1 VGNGSPHLAVS
12 RKLVL
17 VVVDAMHPEMLLR
30 AIEEDLAPTFGALLE
45 RGRMVTDCV
54 SSFPSVTPVACSEML
69 TGRGPAGHWVM
80 GMNWFHRVE
89 RRYIEYG
96 SSFEATRTFGLF
108 RAMYDLVYNMNL
120 DHLSWEAQTIFE
132 RLGDAGIRSA
142 ATPFLIYR
150 GRQRHQLG
158 LEGLVKRAAAA
169 ANFRHAVWG
178 PDEFFYGDLYAS
190 RVTGCGP
197 TFTRPGT
204 RDEYSACVGEELVRE
219 GAYDFL
225 LFSLPDNDFHSHR
238 HGPES
243 TIDSIAKADA
253 MFTRIVEAGGGVD
266 AFLEDH
272 AVVLTS
278 DHAQTP
284 VEHALPLADELA
296 QDWAV
301 LQPNADRPEEAE
313 IAVSPTS
320 RAGAVYILDTGARHA
335 ATHERARL
343 RLGDLDGVDL
353 TAWLAAEDGAPVLR
367 RGVGLAEPERLEA
380 VVERNGFE
388 LRFHPGG
395 QLRDIRGEGWSVRGE
410 PEALEGDVTRGRFES
425 ARYPDALARLWSALT
440 SPHAGDVLISAADGH
455 ECVDWGGISHV
466 GGGSHGSLA
475 RGDSLAPVVFV
486 GCGPDRPER
495 NPQWALR
502 DLAPVILEHFG
513 ANGRRP
519 QG

>member
-1 VGNGSPHLAVS
+1 
-12 RKLVL
+12 
-17 VVVDAMHPEMLLR
+17 
-30 AIEEDLAPTFGALLE
+30 
-45 RGRMVTDCV
+45 MVTDCV

>member
-1 VGNGSPHLAVS
+1 
-12 RKLVL
+12 
-17 VVVDAMHPEMLLR
+17 
-30 AIEEDLAPTFGALLE
+30 
-45 RGRMVTDCV
+45 
-54 SSFPSVTPVACSEML
+54 
-69 TGRGPAGHWVM
+69 
-80 GMNWFHRVE
+80 MNWFHRVE

>member
-1 VGNGSPHLAVS
+1 VS

-45 RGRMVTDCV
+45 RGRMVTDRV

>member
-1 VGNGSPHLAVS
+1 MS

-30 AIEEDLAPTFGALLE
+30 AIEEDVAPTFGFLLE

-54 SSFPSVTPVACSEML
+54 SSFPSVTPVACSEMM

-253 MFTRIVEAGGGVD
+253 MFTRIVEAGGGLD

-301 LQPNADRPEEAE
+301 LQPNADRPEDAE

-343 RLGDLDGVDL
+343 RLRDLDGVDL
-353 TAWLAAEDGAPVLR
+353 TAWLAAEDGAPILR

-388 LRFHPGG
+388 FRFHRGG
-395 QLRDIRGEGWSVRGE
+395 QLRDVRGEGWSVRGE

-502 DLAPVILEHFG
+502 DLAPVILEHFE

>member
-1 VGNGSPHLAVS
+1 VP

-30 AIEEDLAPTFGALLE
+30 AIDEDLAPAFGALRE
-45 RGRMVTDCV
+45 RGQMVTDCV
-54 SSFPSVTPVACSEML
+54 SSFPSVTPVACSEMM
-69 TGRGPAGHWVM
+69 TGIGPGGHWVM

-120 DHLSWEAQTIFE
+120 DHLSWEAQTVFE
-132 RLGDAGIRSA
+132 RLGDAGIRTA

-150 GRQRHQLG
+150 GRHRHELG
-158 LEGLVKRAAAA
+158 LEGLVRRAAAA

-190 RVTGCGP
+190 RTTGCGP
-197 TFTRPGT
+197 SFTRPGT
-204 RDEYSACVGEELVRE
+204 RDEYSACVAEQLVGE

-238 HGPES
+238 HGPEA
-243 TIDSIAKADA
+243 TLDSIAKADQ
-253 MFTRIVEAGGGVD
+253 MFGRIVEAGGGLD
-266 AFLEDH
+266 AFLSDH
-272 AVVLTS
+272 AVLLTA

-284 VEHALPLADELA
+284 VDHALPLADELA
-296 QDWAV
+296 TDWAV
-301 LQPNADRPEEAE
+301 LQPNTDRPEEAE

-320 RAGAVYILDTGARHA
+320 RAGAVYILDTGRRQP
-335 ATHERARL
+335 ATHERVRL
-343 RLGDLDGVDL
+343 RLRELAGVDL
-353 TAWLAAEDGAPVLR
+353 VAWLATDDGAPVLR
-367 RGVGLAEPERLEA
+367 PGVGLPDKQAVEA
-380 VVERNGFE
+380 IVERDGAEF
-388 LRFHPGG
+388 RFRPGG
-395 QLRDIRGEGWSVRGE
+395 QLRDIRGNGWGVSGD
-410 PEALEGDVTRGRFES
+410 PEALGGDLTGGRFVSEE
-425 ARYPDALARLWSALT
+425 YPDALARLWSALT
-440 SPHAGDVLISAADGH
+440 SPHAGDVMISAADGY

-466 GGGSHGSLA
+466 GGGSHGSLG
-475 RGDSLAPVVFV
+475 RGDSLAPVIFV
-486 GCGPDRPER
+486 GCGPERPGR
-495 NPQWALR
+495 RPQWALR

-513 ANGRRP
+513 IANGRP

>member
-1 VGNGSPHLAVS
+1 VP

-30 AIEEDLAPTFGALLE
+30 AIEDGGAPTFGALLE
-45 RGRMVTDCV
+45 RGRMVRDCV
-54 SSFPSVTPVACSEML
+54 SSFPSVTPVACSEMM
-69 TGRGPAGHWVM
+69 TGTGPGGHWVI
-80 GMNWFHRVE
+80 GMNWFHRLE

-120 DHLSWEAQTIFE
+120 DHLSWEAQTVFE
-132 RLGDAGIRSA
+132 RLGDAGIRTA

-150 GRQRHQLG
+150 GRHRHKLG
-158 LEGLVKRAAAA
+158 LEGLVRRAAAA

-178 PDEFFYGDLYAS
+178 PDEFFYGDIYAS
-190 RVTGCGP
+190 RATGCGP

-219 GAYDFL
+219 GAYDFF

-238 HGPES
+238 HGPEAQV
-243 TIDSIAKADA
+243 DSIARADGSFA
-253 MFTRIVEAGGGVD
+253 QIVEAGGGLD
-266 AFLEDH
+266 SFLEEH

-278 DHAQTP
+278 DHAQTA
-284 VEHALPLADELA
+284 VEHALPIADELS

-301 LQPNADRPEEAE
+301 LQPNTDRPEEAE

-320 RAGAVYILDTGARHA
+320 RAGAVYILDTGRRHA
-335 ATHERARL
+335 GTHERVRARL
-343 RLGDLDGVDL
+343 HDMKGVDL
-353 TAWLAAEDGAPVLR
+353 TAWLAGDDGAPLLR
-367 RGVGLAEPERLEA
+367 DGVGLGDPSRVQAI
-380 VVERNGFE
+380 VERNGFE
-388 LRFHPGG
+388 FRFRPQG
-395 QLRDIRGEGWSVRGE
+395 QLRDLRGNGWSASGE
-410 PEALEGDVTRGRFES
+410 PEALAADVTQGRFLSQE
-425 ARYPDALARLWSALT
+425 YPDALSRLWSALT
-440 SPHAGDVLISAADGH
+440 SPHAGDVLISAADGY

-466 GGGSHGSLA
+466 GGGSHGSLG
-475 RGDSLAPVVFV
+475 RGDSLGPVVFT
-486 GCGPDRPER
+486 GCGPEHPER

-513 ANGRRP
+513 LDSPRP